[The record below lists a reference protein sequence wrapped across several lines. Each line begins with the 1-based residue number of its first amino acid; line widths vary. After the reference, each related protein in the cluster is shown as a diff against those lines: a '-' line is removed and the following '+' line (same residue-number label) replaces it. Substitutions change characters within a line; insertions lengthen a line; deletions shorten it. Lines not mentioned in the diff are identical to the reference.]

1 MCVHVFQTEAFP
13 SFTSAHFQSHAVS
26 PCSCQVP
33 SEPPSTYKKL
43 LTHTQTQSM
52 GLYARCINTK
62 GDRKAIDCRNCQ
74 NTSHTFELACA
85 NFAFCTKLISDRQKI
100 SIDSLY
106 RHIQHIKQQQLHESK
121 RICNV
126 INQSVVV
133 AAAASA
139 VISILKIATQS
150 GNYKI

>member
-1 MCVHVFQTEAFP
+1 MRYSRKRHIYICVQNIKYICVYTCETVCKCVHVFQTEAFP

-85 NFAFCTKLISDRQKI
+85 NFAFCTKLISDR
-100 SIDSLY
+100 
-106 RHIQHIKQQQLHESK
+106 
-121 RICNV
+121 
-126 INQSVVV
+126 
-133 AAAASA
+133 
-139 VISILKIATQS
+139 
-150 GNYKI
+150 